1 MDKKIYIIFSRVF
14 CEIIFFTTI
23 IYLVKLRANHKEIKD
38 RFSNVSNNWNL
49 NPIKSINLSLNDENE
64 RGRKKNKIIIQIK

>member
-64 RGRKKNKIIIQIK
+64 RGRKKIK